1 MALQVDSVS
10 ARLPGT
16 VKLAMEASQTCP
28 HSTARTT
35 EDVNASPSFLNI
47 QIRKY
52 WWYRLTVLVWH
63 FRLGAKGTLGN
74 KHVLKWCKHNFDVM
88 FEVSCRTE
96 FFLLVSCSDL
106 FSRLH
111 CQCVTL
117 FSDGVQAGVPVIR
130 LEAESWSRPAVVYC
144 TTSCVLLRCATVTWM
159 PAPLTMALS
168 PFCAIWI

>member
-1 MALQVDSVS
+1 MPLQVDSVS

-16 VKLAMEASQTCP
+16 AKLAMEASR
-28 HSTARTT
+28 TAQLVPQKTLMLVR
-35 EDVNASPSFLNI
+35 PSWI
-47 QIRKY
+47 
-52 WWYRLTVLVWH
+52 YRLGSTDDTGSQVLVLH

-74 KHVLKWCKHNFDVM
+74 KHVPKWCKHNFDVM

-144 TTSCVLLRCATVTWM
+144 TTSCVLLRCATVTRM